1 MLQEQQEELAEG
13 YRMAAAAKLSA
24 AVGGW
29 RGSALAHAVATWR
42 QASAL
47 QSAGQPAANAQGG
60 EAASAA
66 LRARLESMSQMIQ
79 EQQEQQEDLA
89 TVAVT
94 AKLGAAVA

>member
-47 QSAGQPAANAQGG
+47 QSANVHEVRGYNLAA
-60 EAASAA
+60 AAAPW
-66 LRARLESMSQMIQ
+66 
-79 EQQEQQEDLA
+79 
-89 TVAVT
+89 TPCT
-94 AKLGAAVA
+94 ASGAPRPEFAK

>member
-1 MLQEQQEELAEG
+1 MASAALRARVESMSQMLQEQQEELAEG

-47 QSAGQPAANAQGG
+47 QSAGQPAANAQAGTAHG
-60 EAASAA
+60 E
-66 LRARLESMSQMIQ
+66 Q
-79 EQQEQQEDLA
+79 
-89 TVAVT
+89 AVHVLVSVKRI
-94 AKLGAAVA
+94 AQLQV